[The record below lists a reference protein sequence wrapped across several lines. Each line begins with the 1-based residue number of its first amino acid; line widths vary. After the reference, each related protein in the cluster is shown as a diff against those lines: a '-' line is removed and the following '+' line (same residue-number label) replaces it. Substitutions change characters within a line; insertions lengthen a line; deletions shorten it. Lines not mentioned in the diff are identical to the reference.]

1 MRTNKFDFNLPENL
15 IAIEPAEPRDS
26 SKIVEVS
33 EKFKIHKFSNIIN
46 ILNKNDCIILNN
58 TKVIPAKLE
67 GEYNE
72 KKISITLNK
81 LINNKNSLIWSVYLK
96 PLKKVSEFRIIKF
109 SNDFFGK
116 IIEINKSM
124 SGEVLIEFNYSYKKF
139 LKLINKYGVLA
150 LPPYITKRRLYLK
163 SDNNNYQSIFAEN
176 CGAIAAPTASLH
188 FSKEL
193 LNRIKEKGIKV
204 VKVTLHVN
212 GGTFIPVRSE
222 NINNH
227 KMHYEFGEINKES
240 ADTINIAKRNGNKC
254 IAVGTTVLRLLE
266 TSKNLNGIVKPFK
279 GETNI
284 FIKPGWKINTVDG
297 IITNFHTPKSTLFIL
312 ICSILGIKKA
322 KELYAF
328 AVKEQ
333 IRFYSYGD
341 ACLIWNKN

>member
-1 MRTNKFDFNLPENL
+1 MRTNKFNFNLPENL
-15 IAIEPAEPRDS
+15 IALEPAEPRDS

-46 ILNKNDCIILNN
+46 ILKKNDCIILND

-67 GEYNE
+67 GKCNE
-72 KKISITLNK
+72 KKITITLNK
-81 LINNKNSLIWSVYLK
+81 LINYKNPIIWNVYLK
-96 PLKKVSEFRIIKF
+96 PLKKVSELKIIKF

-116 IIEINKSM
+116 IIEINKAM
-124 SGEVLIEFNYSYKKF
+124 RGEVLIEFNYSHKKF

-150 LPPYITKRRLYLK
+150 LPPYITKRRLHSK
-163 SDNNNYQSIFAEN
+163 NDDDDYQSIFAKN
-176 CGAIAAPTASLH
+176 FGAIAAPTASLH

-193 LNRIKEKGIKV
+193 LKRIREKGIKV

-266 TSKNLNGIVKPFK
+266 TSKNLDGIVKPFK

-312 ICSILGIKKA
+312 ICSILGVKKA
-322 KELYAF
+322 KELYTF
-328 AVKEQ
+328 AIKER

-341 ACLIWNKN
+341 ACLIWNKS